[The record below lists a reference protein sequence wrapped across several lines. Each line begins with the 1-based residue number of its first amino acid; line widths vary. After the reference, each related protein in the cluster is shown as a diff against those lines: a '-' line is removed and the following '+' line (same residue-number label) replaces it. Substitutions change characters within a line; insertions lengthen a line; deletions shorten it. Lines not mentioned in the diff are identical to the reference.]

1 MNHEIEAAHAHFT
14 RKLELEA
21 DAADVYE
28 DLMNGADIVV
38 IDARKPDFY
47 AKGHIPG
54 AINVPHRTMNAET
67 TASLAREKLYIT
79 YCDGPG
85 CNASTRAAIH
95 LSSLGFRVKEM
106 PGGIDW
112 WVRVD
117 GYPLAIGDEPGT
129 LRPANAIECAC

>member
-1 MNHEIEAAHAHFT
+1 MNPEIEMTRLHFL

-21 DAADVYE
+21 DASDVYE
-28 DLMNGADIVV
+28 DLINGVDVVV

-54 AINVPHRTMNAET
+54 AINFPHRTMNAVT
-67 TASLAREKLYIT
+67 TASLSKEKLYIT
-79 YCDGPG
+79 YCDGLG
-85 CNASTRAAIH
+85 CNASTRAAMR
-95 LSSLGFRVKEM
+95 LSELGFRVKEL

-129 LRPANAIECAC
+129 LRPTSVDCAC